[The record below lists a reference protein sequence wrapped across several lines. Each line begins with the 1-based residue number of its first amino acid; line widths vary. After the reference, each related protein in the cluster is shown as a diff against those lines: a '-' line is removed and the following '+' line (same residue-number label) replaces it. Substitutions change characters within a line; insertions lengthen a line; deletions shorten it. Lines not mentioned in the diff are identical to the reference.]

1 MKIQGPV
8 ARKYEELQEEG
19 FELRD
24 LTLPE
29 AKSLII
35 ELLENSPAT
44 IIIDALDEC
53 IPDRRYQLLDTI
65 DEVLGKESIKQVKIV
80 VSSRENYE
88 DISRRLDKPSNF
100 SIDAGNNKSDIERFV
115 QLEVARSIEGA
126 RLLNGTVSPE
136 LRETLINTLTDGAQG
151 M

>member
-8 ARKYEELQEEG
+8 ARKYRELQEEG
-19 FELRD
+19 FEPRG

-35 ELLENSPAT
+35 ELLENNPAT

-53 IPDRRYQLLDTI
+53 ISDRRYQLLDVI
-65 DEVLGKESIKQVKIV
+65 DEVLGNESIKQVKIV

-88 DISRRLDKPSNF
+88 DISRRLAKPLNF

-115 QLEVARSIEGA
+115 QLEVARSIEDA

-136 LRETLINTLTDGAQG
+136 LRETLINTLTNGAQG